1 MKTLTFGVSSKIRIG
16 QKEKIHNTLFIFSQ
30 NILSSSAR
38 KLIPSFI
45 CFYLWGYIK
54 VIKSMKSFCAFAE
67 RSKGIFIFSITRHTK
82 NSVKTYFLIKNV
94 IFPFFSCILYFCA
107 RVVKTYVRYT
117 TLISYL
123 WKLHSSLKLI
133 KPLAYLRNI
142 SRFSFIIFPILN
154 CR

>member
-1 MKTLTFGVSSKIRIG
+1 MENIINLIWINKGHYSYFPIKLTENEDINIWSFLKDKNWTKGEKTY
-16 QKEKIHNTLFIFSQ
+16 NTLFIFSQ

-82 NSVKTYFLIKNV
+82 NSVKNIFSNQKRDISIFQLYSLFLCTCCQNV
-94 IFPFFSCILYFCA
+94 C
-107 RVVKTYVRYT
+107 
-117 TLISYL
+117 
-123 WKLHSSLKLI
+123 
-133 KPLAYLRNI
+133 
-142 SRFSFIIFPILN
+142 
-154 CR
+154 